1 MPVRVFNE
9 EEKEKLRR
17 KMLEEGFPLLKQYGV
32 THMSV
37 SKITDAAGIGTS
49 TFYNFWKSKEEY
61 LADLIF
67 YHRQKM
73 LPVLIPED
81 VRLGKRKLGR
91 EDAKRYLYAV
101 VDKEISIYPHL
112 TLEDEAKIFRNTD
125 EFKPDIEKE
134 TAITAG
140 LLQHLEGV
148 RSDVNFGVVA
158 NLSKILVITAESREE
173 LHESA
178 YDATLEALIEAILN
192 QIFVKRGLK

>member
-1 MPVRVFNE
+1 MPVRVFSE
-9 EEKEKLRR
+9 EEKEMLRR
-17 KMLEEGFPLLKQYGV
+17 KMLEEGFPLLKQHGV

-49 TFYNFWKSKEEY
+49 TFYNFWRSKEEY
-61 LADLIF
+61 LADLILH
-67 YHRQKM
+67 HRQKM

-91 EDAKRYLYAV
+91 EDAKRYLYAL

-125 EFKPDIEKE
+125 EFKPDFEKE

-140 LLQHLEGV
+140 LLRYLEGA
-148 RSDVNFGVVA
+148 RSDANFGVVA
-158 NLSKILVITAESREE
+158 NLSKILVIAAESREE

-178 YDATLEALIEAILN
+178 YDATLEALIEALLD
-192 QIFVKRGLK
+192 QIFEK